1 MATQPKA
8 QDPTA
13 AALSAIE
20 EALNLAQSAEPA
32 RQEPVLEASKQNS
45 APRVNEPADA
55 ERLARRAP
63 RDDARTKDK
72 SQEPAAAASATAA
85 PAASAPLPSTPAA
98 NDDRRSVG
106 QLLQAF
112 NTRPSSTP
120 TTFATVASAGW
131 LALVGFYA

>member
-1 MATQPKA
+1 MAIQPKA

-45 APRVNEPADA
+45 APRVNEPVEA

-63 RDDARTKDK
+63 RDETRPKDK
-72 SQEPAAAASATAA
+72 SPEPTAAPSATAA
-85 PAASAPLPSTPAA
+85 PAPSAPLVGGRGARDS
-98 NDDRRSVG
+98 DR
-106 QLLQAF
+106 
-112 NTRPSSTP
+112 
-120 TTFATVASAGW
+120 
-131 LALVGFYA
+131 Y